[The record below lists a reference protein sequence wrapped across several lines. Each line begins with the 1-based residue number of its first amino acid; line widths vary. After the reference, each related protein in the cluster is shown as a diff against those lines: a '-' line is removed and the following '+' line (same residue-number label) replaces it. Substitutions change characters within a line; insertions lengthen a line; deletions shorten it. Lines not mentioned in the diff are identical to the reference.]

1 MNSNSSATLS
11 GHATTT
17 SSSNLNS
24 RQKKYR
30 TLNRIKGLFT
40 VQAANKAENGLYDL
54 PPQQLKNEL
63 VKKMNQ
69 IQLELEKTQKEREG
83 LLKLKDIYSRNQK
96 FGDSQSAES
105 ALKSNEEKIN
115 NLNLQLRKYQ
125 EIYNQVE
132 LNGAYN
138 NSNGNG
144 NGNYSNTQYQNNH
157 HHHQQQQQQQYSSN
171 GDGNTSSASSSAS
184 GSGGTLPRD
193 LNKAQIQQHIYQS
206 PSQLSV
212 DSNSQQNS
220 LPGTPI
226 SHHK

>member
-1 MNSNSSATLS
+1 M
-11 GHATTT
+11 
-17 SSSNLNS
+17 
-24 RQKKYR
+24 
-30 TLNRIKGLFT
+30 
-40 VQAANKAENGLYDL
+40 QASNKAENGLYDL

-63 VKKMNQ
+63 VKKMTQ
-69 IQLELEKTQKEREG
+69 LQLELDKTQKEREG

-105 ALKSNEEKIN
+105 ALKSNDEKIS

-125 EIYNQVE
+125 EMYNQVE

-138 NSNGNG
+138 NNNGSSNGNG
-144 NGNYSNTQYQNNH
+144 HGYHSNPYQNSS
-157 HHHQQQQQQQYSSN
+157 HQHQYSSN
-171 GDGNTSSASSSAS
+171 GDGNTSSASSSGS

>member
-1 MNSNSSATLS
+1 MQT
-11 GHATTT
+11 
-17 SSSNLNS
+17 
-24 RQKKYR
+24 
-30 TLNRIKGLFT
+30 
-40 VQAANKAENGLYDL
+40 ANKAENGLYDL

-83 LLKLKDIYSRNQK
+83 LLKLKDISSRNQK

-115 NLNLQLRKYQ
+115 NLNLQMRKYQ

-138 NSNGNG
+138 NSHGNG
-144 NGNYSNTQYQNNH
+144 NGNYSNNQYQNNH
-157 HHHQQQQQQQYSSN
+157 HHHQQQQQQYSSN